1 MTRQADLKRR
11 VRARMAKTGES
22 YAAARAQVLAGAQAA
37 AGTQPAAGSEAVAGS
52 DVLVGS
58 EVVAGWERP
67 GRDRLAASVHV
78 TNGDITVDLLRR
90 AGLAR
95 DALAWADVLH
105 EGPVPAGLDDAG
117 LRRARAEFLAGAD
130 GLDPAAVL
138 RRFSERDHALAAG
151 RDGEYVLWF
160 EADLYDQL
168 QIAQILAMLGDLG
181 VPPGRVTLVCI
192 GEYPGIAHFGG
203 LGELEPGQLPGL
215 LDAATPLTAE
225 ALDLGAAAWAAL
237 RAPDPGG
244 LGRIAAS
251 RSRELRFLGEAFDR
265 LAREYP
271 STRDGLSLTERR
283 TLAATPA
290 EGATAGT
297 VFGRLGERE
306 ARPYLGDLFFFG
318 LVARLARA
326 TGPAARARPAR
337 RRGRRRHPAAPD
349 PGRSPGA
356 AGRGR
361 PRGPQRHRPLGRR
374 RPPPGPRGPLA
385 LGRGHRVDH
394 GPGGPLRSSRDV
406 WCRNSIGTTRNSVA
420 AASSG

>member
-22 YAAARAQVLAGAQAA
+22 YAAARAQVLAGR
-37 AGTQPAAGSEAVAGS
+37 
-52 DVLVGS
+52 
-58 EVVAGWERP
+58 ERP
-67 GRDRLAASVHV
+67 GRDRLAASLHV

-117 LRRARAEFLAGAD
+117 LRRARAEFIAGAD
-130 GLDPAAVL
+130 GVDAGPVL
-138 RRFSERDHALAAG
+138 RRFAERDRALATG
-151 RDGEYVLWF
+151 RAGEYVLWF

-168 QIAQILAMLGDLG
+168 QIAQILAALGDLG
-181 VPPGRVTLVCI
+181 VAAGRVTLVCI

-203 LGELEPGQLPGL
+203 LGELEPEQLPGL
-215 LDAATPLTAE
+215 LAAATVLTAD

-290 EGATAGT
+290 DGATAGT
-297 VFGRLGERE
+297 VFARLGERE
-306 ARPYLGDLFFFG
+306 ARPYLGDLFFFRI
-318 LVARLARA
+318 LARLARA
-326 TGPAARARPAR
+326 RVPLLELDPPDGEVVVGTRLRPTPAGSRVLRGEADHVALNGIDRWIGGVHLHGPEALWRWDEGTESLTAP
-337 RRGRRRHPAAPD
+337 RGR
-349 PGRSPGA
+349 
-356 AGRGR
+356 
-361 PRGPQRHRPLGRR
+361 
-374 RPPPGPRGPLA
+374 
-385 LGRGHRVDH
+385 
-394 GPGGPLRSSRDV
+394 
-406 WCRNSIGTTRNSVA
+406 
-420 AASSG
+420 

>member
-1 MTRQADLKRR
+1 MTGQA
-11 VRARMAKTGES
+11 
-22 YAAARAQVLAGAQAA
+22 
-37 AGTQPAAGSEAVAGS
+37 
-52 DVLVGS
+52 

-138 RRFSERDHALAAG
+138 RRFSERDRALAAG

-168 QIAQILAMLGDLG
+168 QIAQILATLGDLG
-181 VPPGRVTLVCI
+181 VAPGRVTLVCI

-203 LGELEPGQLPGL
+203 LGELEPEQLPGL

-265 LAREYP
+265 LSREYP

-283 TLAATPA
+283 TLAATPS
-290 EGATAGT
+290 EGATAAT

-318 LVARLARA
+318 MVARLARA
-326 TGPAARARPAR
+326 RVPLLELDPPAGEVGAGTRLRPTPAGRRVLRGEADQVALNGIDRWVGGVHLQVPEALWRWDEGTESIIGPA
-337 RRGRRRHPAAPD
+337 
-349 PGRSPGA
+349 
-356 AGRGR
+356 
-361 PRGPQRHRPLGRR
+361 
-374 RPPPGPRGPLA
+374 
-385 LGRGHRVDH
+385 GH
-394 GPGGPLRSSRDV
+394 
-406 WCRNSIGTTRNSVA
+406 
-420 AASSG
+420 

>member
-1 MTRQADLKRR
+1 MPWAAQWWSQEAIVTRQA
-11 VRARMAKTGES
+11 
-22 YAAARAQVLAGAQAA
+22 
-37 AGTQPAAGSEAVAGS
+37 
-52 DVLVGS
+52 
-58 EVVAGWERP
+58 EVVAEWERP
-67 GRDRLAASVHV
+67 GWDRLAASVHV
-78 TNGDITVDLLRR
+78 TNGDIAVDLLRR

-117 LRRARAEFLAGAD
+117 LRRARAEFLAGAA

-138 RRFSERDHALAAG
+138 RRFSERDRALAAG

-168 QIAQILAMLGDLG
+168 QIAQILAMLGDLE
-181 VPPGRVTLVCI
+181 VDPGRVTLVCI

-225 ALDLGAAAWAAL
+225 ALGLGAAAWAAL

-326 TGPAARARPAR
+326 RVPLLELDPPAGEVGAGTRLHPTPAGRRVLRGEADHVALNGIDRWVGGVHLQGPESPWRWDEGTESITGPA
-337 RRGRRRHPAAPD
+337 
-349 PGRSPGA
+349 
-356 AGRGR
+356 
-361 PRGPQRHRPLGRR
+361 
-374 RPPPGPRGPLA
+374 
-385 LGRGHRVDH
+385 GH
-394 GPGGPLRSSRDV
+394 
-406 WCRNSIGTTRNSVA
+406 
-420 AASSG
+420 

>member
-22 YAAARAQVLAGAQAA
+22 YAAARAQVV
-37 AGTQPAAGSEAVAGS
+37 AGSEAVA
-52 DVLVGS
+52 GS

-67 GRDRLAASVHV
+67 GRDRLDASVHV

-168 QIAQILAMLGDLG
+168 QIAQILATLGDLG
-181 VPPGRVTLVCI
+181 VAPGRVTLVCI

-203 LGELEPGQLPGL
+203 LGELEPEQLPGL

-225 ALDLGAAAWAAL
+225 ALDLGAAAWSAL

-283 TLAATPA
+283 TLAATPS
-290 EGATAGT
+290 EGATAAT

-326 TGPAARARPAR
+326 RVPLLELDPPAGEVGAGTRLRPTPA
-337 RRGRRRHPAAPD
+337 GRRVL
-349 PGRSPGA
+349 
-356 AGRGR
+356 RGEADQVALNGIDR
-361 PRGPQRHRPLGRR
+361 WVGGVHLEGPEARWRW
-374 RPPPGPRGPLA
+374 
-385 LGRGHRVDH
+385 DE
-394 GPGGPLRSSRDV
+394 
-406 WCRNSIGTTRNSVA
+406 GTESVT
-420 AASSG
+420 GLEGD